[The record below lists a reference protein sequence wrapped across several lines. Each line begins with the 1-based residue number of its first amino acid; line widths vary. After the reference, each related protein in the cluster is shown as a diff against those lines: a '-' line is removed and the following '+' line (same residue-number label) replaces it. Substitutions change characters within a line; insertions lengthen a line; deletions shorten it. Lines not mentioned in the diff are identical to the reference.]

1 MGNSFSSGDETM
13 AFKGVDHVVVRV
25 TDLDTAIEG
34 YSKMLGIDPE
44 RKHSPEL
51 KADQAFYFFENGTF
65 LELISPVDDA
75 SPISGSL
82 NKLGEG
88 IHTVA
93 FAVDDTKET
102 VADLD
107 SKGIRTIGG
116 TFVHPASANGVLVQ
130 LSDSR

>member
-1 MGNSFSSGDETM
+1 M

-25 TDLDTAIEG
+25 TDLDAAIEG
-34 YSKMLGIDPE
+34 YSKMLDIEPE
-44 RKHSPEL
+44 RKHSEAL

-82 NKLGEG
+82 KKLGEG

-93 FAVDDTKET
+93 FAVDNAKET
-102 VADLD
+102 VAELD

-116 TFVHPASANGVLVQ
+116 AFVHPASANGVLVQ
-130 LSDSR
+130 LSETKS